1 MVRRVTLREV
11 AQEAQV
17 SVATASLV
25 LNNKPSRISQPTQQ
39 RIRDVAKRLHYVVNE
54 NARGLVTN
62 ETRLIAL
69 IVPDIEN
76 LFFAALARCL
86 EESCQAAGYELVI
99 ANSNDRRAV

>member
-17 SVATASLV
+17 SVAAASLV
-25 LNNKPSRISQPTQQ
+25 LNNKPSRISQRTQQ
-39 RIRDVAKRLHYVVNE
+39 RIRDVAKRLQYVVNE

-76 LFFAALARCL
+76 MFSHRWPNALNGMPAERVSTLHL
-86 EESCQAAGYELVI
+86 EF
-99 ANSNDRRAV
+99 R